1 MGLFLHPATLPLA
14 PALPA
19 SHDELHQ
26 CTSVP
31 ATCSG
36 AACNKSE
43 SSTALRKVL
52 SSPALYTRCSVAL
65 RPAGRAC
72 PRQSQQH
79 RCSTLDLSRGGMTA
93 NMH

>member
-36 AACNKSE
+36 AANKELDRATHLEVAGSNPPDE
-43 SSTALRKVL
+43 ILSGTDGLRGKDVSAEL
-52 SSPALYTRCSVAL
+52 
-65 RPAGRAC
+65 
-72 PRQSQQH
+72 
-79 RCSTLDLSRGGMTA
+79 
-93 NMH
+93 